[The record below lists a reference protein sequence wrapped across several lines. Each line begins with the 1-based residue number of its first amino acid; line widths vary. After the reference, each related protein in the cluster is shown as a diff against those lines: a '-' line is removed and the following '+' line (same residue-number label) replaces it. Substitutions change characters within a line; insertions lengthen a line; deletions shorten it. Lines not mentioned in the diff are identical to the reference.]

1 MYVPII
7 QFPDQLLYHLR
18 LNVHS
23 VFGLGAD
30 GERSGSKTTTSIR
43 SGMLTLDYLEYPVEI
58 MEGICH
64 DHEFPPELM
73 ISGFGRRV
81 VMKTVLQNKYQP
93 SPNASN
99 NVQTVTN
106 SLLLMNLE
114 S

>member
-30 GERSGSKTTTSIR
+30 GERAGSKTITSIR

-58 MEGICH
+58 ME
-64 DHEFPPELM
+64 EFVM
-73 ISGFGRRV
+73 IINFH
-81 VMKTVLQNKYQP
+81 LNC
-93 SPNASN
+93 
-99 NVQTVTN
+99 N
-106 SLLLMNLE
+106 STQ
-114 S
+114 